1 MRGNDLYACDGLSQ
15 GAGNANGIGILVD
28 ENGRDGYLSKDY
40 NTQGYGA
47 PSRNFGSIGICADG
61 SGSDFYS
68 EHGPD
73 STLSLGSN
81 WGVRLDYNYAGTYN

>member
-1 MRGNDLYACDGLSQ
+1 MITRVGILWDVRGNDLYACDGLSQ

-47 PSRNFGSIGICADG
+47 AKQEFRK
-61 SGSDFYS
+61 YRY
-68 EHGPD
+68 
-73 STLSLGSN
+73 L
-81 WGVRLDYNYAGTYN
+81 R